1 MVLEAFPDAIIFSP
15 IYYES
20 SKPMNRNVLCGGE
33 KQHLETSLEQ
43 ETTRTSLALR
53 SVGSQPNT
61 SESPSYQ
68 GSTGKSEKIRCLERG
83 GRDPLEL
90 GGKEPD
96 LQVIVNVPVKLPA
109 NITLEEIW
117 KALITMNKAINELT
131 TVVKENMNNVQGMEN
146 KIWAVETRMEIISDP
161 GLGNKSRVI
170 EFILQGFG
178 FTVNSGLRMLSFMA
192 LLLIYLLTLTG
203 NSLIITL
210 VCTDSHL
217 HTPMYFFLSN
227 LSFMEIWLTTCIVP
241 RMLLDTLSETK
252 SISIAAC
259 FTQLYFYFF
268 IGTAEFILL
277 AVMSYDRYLAIC
289 RPLHYETIM
298 SGRVC
303 LRLVLICWGGSLLL
317 ITFPAIFIMQLS
329 FCGPNI
335 MDHFFCDTAPLMEFA
350 CSDTQTL
357 KLVIF
362 ILASFILLSPLF
374 ITLFTYLS
382 IISTILRMSSSGR
395 SQKAFSTCAS
405 HLTVVILSCG
415 SSIFMYVIPH
425 NNSIG
430 LNKMVAVINIIV
442 TPFLSPFLYAIRNE
456 KVKQIM
462 KGTIDK
468 KPRCPAWE
476 T

>member
-1 MVLEAFPDAIIFSP
+1 ML
-15 IYYES
+15 S
-20 SKPMNRNVLCGGE
+20 S
-33 KQHLETSLEQ
+33 
-43 ETTRTSLALR
+43 ALGAR
-53 SVGSQPNT
+53 S
-61 SESPSYQ
+61 
-68 GSTGKSEKIRCLERG
+68 
-83 GRDPLEL
+83 
-90 GGKEPD
+90 
-96 LQVIVNVPVKLPA
+96 
-109 NITLEEIW
+109 
-117 KALITMNKAINELT
+117 NKKYLY
-131 TVVKENMNNVQGMEN
+131 K
-146 KIWAVETRMEIISDP
+146 MEIISDL
-161 GLGNKSRVI
+161 GLRNKSRVT

-178 FTVNSGLRMLSFMA
+178 FTVNSELQILSFMA

-203 NSLIITL
+203 NSLIIAL
-210 VCTDSHL
+210 VYFDFHL

-227 LSFMEIWLTTCIVP
+227 FAIMEILFTNSIVP
-241 RMLLDTLSETK
+241 KMLLDSLSERK

-259 FTQLYFYFF
+259 FAQGYFYFI

-277 AVMSYDRYLAIC
+277 AVMSYDRYVAIC

-303 LRLVLICWGGSLLL
+303 LRLILICWGGSFLQ

-335 MDHFFCDTAPLMEFA
+335 MDHFLCDIAPLMEIA
-350 CSDTQTL
+350 CSDTHTL
-357 KLVIF
+357 KMVIF

-374 ITLFTYLS
+374 ITLFTYMS
-382 IISTILRMSSSGR
+382 IISTILHMPSTGR

-415 SSIFMYVIPH
+415 SSIFTYVIPH

-442 TPFLSPFLYAIRNE
+442 TPFLNPFIYTIRNE

-462 KGTIDK
+462 KDTIDK
-468 KPRCPAWE
+468 KLRCPLWRLDRDS
-476 T
+476 

>member
-1 MVLEAFPDAIIFSP
+1 
-15 IYYES
+15 
-20 SKPMNRNVLCGGE
+20 
-33 KQHLETSLEQ
+33 
-43 ETTRTSLALR
+43 
-53 SVGSQPNT
+53 
-61 SESPSYQ
+61 
-68 GSTGKSEKIRCLERG
+68 
-83 GRDPLEL
+83 
-90 GGKEPD
+90 
-96 LQVIVNVPVKLPA
+96 
-109 NITLEEIW
+109 
-117 KALITMNKAINELT
+117 
-131 TVVKENMNNVQGMEN
+131 
-146 KIWAVETRMEIISDP
+146 MEIISEP
-161 GLGNKSRVI
+161 GLGNKSKVT

-203 NSLIITL
+203 NSLIIAL
-210 VCTDSHL
+210 VYIDSHL

-259 FTQLYFYFF
+259 FAQGYFYFI

-277 AVMSYDRYLAIC
+277 AVMSYDRYVAIC

-303 LRLVLICWGGSLLL
+303 LWLVLICWGGSFLL
-317 ITFPAIFIMQLS
+317 ITFPAIFFMQLS
-329 FCGPNI
+329 FCGPNT
-335 MDHFFCDTAPLMEFA
+335 MDHFFCETAPLMEIA
-350 CSDTQTL
+350 CSDIQTL
-357 KLVIF
+357 KMVIF
-362 ILASFILLSPLF
+362 ILSSFLLLSSLF
-374 ITLFTYLS
+374 ITLFSYIC
-382 IISTILRMSSSGR
+382 IISTILRMPSTGR

-430 LNKMVAVINIIV
+430 LNKMVAVLNIIV
-442 TPFLSPFLYAIRNE
+442 TPFLNPFIYTIRND

-462 KGTIDK
+462 KDTIDK
-468 KPRCPAWE
+468 KLRCLLWRLDRDS
-476 T
+476 